1 MNYLLTQTF
10 GYLAITII
18 LPIPHILVCATNTV
32 FAGWEGKFKLHGVNF
47 SLLVLS

>member
-18 LPIPHILVCATNTV
+18 LPIPHVLVCATNKHCV
-32 FAGWEGKFKLHGVNF
+32 CRMGGEV
-47 SLLVLS
+47 